1 MTHHLPTT
9 FLVTVLVL
17 FALPAQADLALSGH
31 SVIDAFGT
39 PLSSQERIWVRGTAV
54 RRDFSDRGRA
64 YTQLFDLGT
73 RQVTI
78 VDHFTRTAEVHDLT
92 ALDAATETTTPAAS
106 LKLRLE
112 PTGNSRRL
120 QNWTCREHVLEA
132 SVPTRLGAEET
143 LFHLKGRIWLA
154 RDVPEQAAVR
164 SFVAAAA
171 RPDFFLAVPAVA
183 RVAPA
188 YSRVMSEMLRRL
200 APEGLPCGGELTGSH
215 EGTGP
220 MATLARK
227 MPSRVSVSFLQFSS
241 EPAKPETF
249 ALPAGYQKVMTR
261 LPMPMSGAPGI
272 PPAAAPR

>member
-1 MTHHLPTT
+1 MTRHLPTC
-9 FLVTVLVL
+9 FLATALALV
-17 FALPAQADLALSGH
+17 ALPAQADFALSGH
-31 SVIDAFGT
+31 SAIDIFGT
-39 PLSSQERIWVRGTAV
+39 PLSSQERIWVSGTAV

-73 RQVTI
+73 RQVMV
-78 VDHFTRTAEVHDLT
+78 VDHFTRTAEVHDLA

-143 LFHLKGRIWLA
+143 LFHLKGRIWFA

-164 SFVAAAA
+164 PFVDAAA
-171 RPDFFLAVPAVA
+171 RPGFFLAVPAVA

-200 APEGLPCGGELTGSH
+200 APEGLPCGGEVTGSH
-215 EGTGP
+215 EGAGP
-220 MATLARK
+220 MAVLARK
-227 MPSRVSVSFLQFSS
+227 MPSRISVNFAQFSS
-241 EPAKPETF
+241 EPIKPETF
-249 ALPAGYQKVMTR
+249 ALPAGYRKVTAR
-261 LPMPMSGAPGI
+261 LPAPAAPGM
-272 PPAAAPR
+272 PPAVAPR